1 MNIIEFKKDLDHYSN
16 AQIRTLAKYY
26 KIDASMND
34 LRWLL
39 AINHASKSRMDVID
53 LRKKITPETLLQLQ
67 QDTLQSRDLHVITFN
82 IAYEGFSGRPLR
94 GGSNYVCRQPED
106 CERNVAAFIESV
118 GSSMPLDFIC
128 FQEADA
134 LTLLKYS
141 PILASMGNV
150 QYAQPNS
157 TILTTFYNKKYNIVA
172 NYSGDIVRGR
182 PYQITIFDNV
192 CVVNTQFPHSG
203 ECRCDG
209 DVFKLLND
217 KIASRSDKDEILAN
231 IRDKRI
237 IMMGDF
243 NNKDF
248 QLNNIVRK
256 IDGKDYYIVNFLG
269 VELYQKY
276 NKMYTCC
283 WNESRAFNYASYK
296 TRVSDNERYDRVK
309 RDDGMIFDHIF
320 DSVRDSSAPEVLD
333 ITPVYGA
340 SDHIPLY
347 AKLKPL
353 RQEPQ
358 PQRPPRKQMDFAK
371 ELGLE
376 NIPSYRVKGA
386 HVLPKMSVSTSPPTD
401 DSPPPA

>member
-1 MNIIEFKKDLDHYSN
+1 MNIIEFKRDLDNYSN
-16 AQIRTLAKYY
+16 SQILLLAKYY
-26 KIDASMND
+26 NIDAPIND

-39 AINHASKSRMDVID
+39 AINHATKSRMDGID

-67 QDTLQSRDLHVITFN
+67 QDAAQSRDLHVITYN
-82 IAYEGFSGRPLR
+82 IAYEGFTGRPLR
-94 GGSNYVCRQPED
+94 GGSNYVCSKPEE

-118 GSSMPLDFIC
+118 GLSTPLDFIC

-141 PILASMGNV
+141 TVLQEMGNV

-192 CVVNTQFPHSG
+192 CVINTQFPHSR
-203 ECRCDG
+203 ECHCDG
-209 DVFKLLND
+209 NVFKLLNE
-217 KIASRSDKDEILAN
+217 KVTSRSDKDQILAN

-243 NNKDF
+243 NTKDF
-248 QLNNIVRK
+248 QLNRIVKK
-256 IDGKDYYIVNFLG
+256 IDGKDYYVVNFLG
-269 VELYQKY
+269 VELYQRY

-283 WNESRAFNYASYK
+283 WHENRPFTYASYK
-296 TRVSDNERYDRVK
+296 TRISDNERYEGVTRN
-309 RDDGMIFDHIF
+309 DGMIFDHIF
-320 DSVRDSSAPEVLD
+320 DSIRDSSAPEVLD

-353 RQEPQ
+353 RQ
-358 PQRPPRKQMDFAK
+358 PQRPQQQPRKKMDFAK

-376 NIPSYRVKGA
+376 NIRSYRVKDSWA
-386 HVLPKMSVSTSPPTD
+386 PKKSVSTSPPD
-401 DSPPPA
+401 DTPPPA